1 MLEGIMQEPDL
12 AVNATIAFPRLPQS
26 QNVRIA
32 AEMVP
37 RNTTDFVKGDR
48 ADSSQTVG
56 TVAGQA
62 VPPRWEP
69 PAGWTSVS
77 LANLERVGT
86 TTGPQANEDASSE
99 SDDKQKRARPHE
111 SADEVSNASHLLLE
125 RWRTMAN
132 RGDTDA
138 QFYLGCAYLVGWE
151 VEHDVT
157 TAASWFEA
165 AANGGDVRAQFNLG
179 VIHATGDGVQRDNHR
194 AFRWVKAAADQGD
207 LEAQFNLGSMYTN
220 GEGVEVDIDEAIRW
234 YRRAAAKGHP
244 EAQFNLAVIFT
255 PELGEKPNVREAI
268 RSYEQAFAND
278 IVEAAFNIAVIY
290 RKGLEVQRD
299 LEKAVTWYTKAAEKG
314 SAIAQYHLA
323 MCFTNGT
330 GISVDRKAAF
340 NWFSAA
346 AEQGDV
352 GSQYNL
358 AISYDGGLGVDKD
371 VSRAAYWYQK
381 AASQG
386 FQEAQYIIGAR
397 FAAGKGVE
405 KSDVNAFVW
414 IRYAAEQGHPASQ
427 CLLASMYY
435 YGRGVF
441 VDYAEAYKWVTLGLK
456 EASPHIETSVQ
467 LREYIVNV
475 LHQNQLK
482 RSEQSITDWSKKSW
496 DKLKPSGYSI
506 KPSRSSGE
514 STYRIIGPIKF
525 VNKLLVMWEI
535 DQESAASLL
544 GFDKRS
550 KGYVDKLLRGDEYL
564 VEGSEAEDR
573 IAYLFYIWSVL
584 SEWFRDSAVEIEWLR
599 TAEQELDG
607 KAPMDLILSGS
618 ITDLLLVKEFVDFA
632 SGRLGVC

>member
-1 MLEGIMQEPDL
+1 MLEGTIREEDL
-12 AVNATIAFPRLPQS
+12 APDAIPPIRSLPES

-32 AEMVP
+32 AEIVP
-37 RNTTDFVKGDR
+37 GPATDLAKADR
-48 ADSSQTVG
+48 THSAQSVG
-56 TVAGQA
+56 AVAWQA

-69 PAGWTSVS
+69 SDGSISVS
-77 LANLERVGT
+77 LPNLERVGT
-86 TTGPQANEDASSE
+86 PSGPQAIEDASSE
-99 SDDKQKRARPHE
+99 SDKKQRRLRPHE
-111 SADEVSNASHLLLE
+111 SADQVSNESQLLLE
-125 RWRTMAN
+125 QWRTMAE

-138 QFYLGCAYLVGWE
+138 QFNLGCAYLVGWG
-151 VEHDVT
+151 VGRDA
-157 TAASWFEA
+157 TAAVSWFEA
-165 AANGGDVRAQFNLG
+165 AAEGDDARAQFNLG
-179 VIHATGDGVQRDNHR
+179 VIHAAGIGVQRDMQR
-194 AFRWVKAAADQGD
+194 AFRWFKAAADQGD

-220 GEGVEVDIDEAIRW
+220 GEGAEVDIDEAIRW

-244 EAQFNLAVIFT
+244 EAQFNLGVIFT
-255 PELGEKPNVREAI
+255 PELGERPNVREAI
-268 RSYEQAFAND
+268 RSYEQAFSND

-290 RKGLEVQRD
+290 RKGVEVQRD
-299 LEKAVTWYTKAAEKG
+299 FEKAVTWYTKAAEKG

-346 AEQGDV
+346 AEQGDT

-386 FQEAQYIIGAR
+386 FQEAQYILGAR

-414 IRYAAEQGHPASQ
+414 TRYAAEQGHPASQ

-441 VDYAEAYKWVTLGLK
+441 VDYVEAYKWVTLGLK
-456 EASPHIETSVQ
+456 ETNPHIEKSVQ
-467 LREYIVNV
+467 LREHIVRE
-475 LHQNQLK
+475 LHHSQLK

-525 VNKLLVMWEI
+525 VKKLLVMWEI

-544 GFDKRS
+544 GFDKRL

-618 ITDLLLVKEFVDFA
+618 ITDLVLVKELVDFA